1 MSTIIIGLIGAGL
14 LITNIMLRTRVL
26 RLEAQLKQLRHLEY
40 ITYLREQN
48 AQTHKV
54 TAIKALRKQY
64 PELSLVDASQL
75 WQQR

>member
-1 MSTIIIGLIGAGL
+1 MPTMIVWAVVAGL
-14 LITNIMLRTRVL
+14 LIINILLRTRVL
-26 RLEAQLKQLRHLEY
+26 KLEAQLKQLRHLEY

-48 AQTHKV
+48 AQTDKF